1 MPEEAEQ
8 AQDSEDP
15 QRTGSDDRAEQQDT
29 DTRERGRRN
38 RSERCRFDDFA
49 MI

>member
-1 MPEEAEQ
+1 MPEQAEE
-8 AQDSEDP
+8 AQDSDDP
-15 QRTGSDDRAEQQDT
+15 QRTGSDEQQEQKGA
-29 DTRERGRRN
+29 DTREQG